1 MKVKIVKETE
11 PHVWHYGKV
20 EQIFEVEEYNNH
32 DYRVIGMYD
41 KYTDTDPYFYI
52 SKKMCELIQDPVK
65 IPFTFSQWDKDRTQ
79 KVWTRD
85 GREVTSLT
93 YFEGAND
100 WSYAYAGILD
110 NCIDKWTKEG
120 NYIIGGSEDIGDLFL
135 EHHEREYWVNVY
147 EGEAGIFLGS
157 ICKSEKE
164 VNCTSCP
171 GYKLIKT
178 VSFKA

>member
-1 MKVKIVKETE
+1 MKVKIVKA
-11 PHVWHYGKV
+11 VSSNWYFGKIG
-20 EQIFEVEEYNNH
+20 EEFEVVSEDAFIYSVKRGDDIENYGIFKSDCEILIENN
-32 DYRVIGMYD
+32 I
-41 KYTDTDPYFYI
+41 T
-52 SKKMCELIQDPVK
+52 DPVK
-65 IPFTFSQWDKDRTQ
+65 IPFTFEAWDKDRTQ

-100 WSYAYAGILD
+100 WSYAGILD

-120 NYIIGGSEDIGDLFL
+120 NYIIGDSEYLGDLFL

-147 EGEAGIFLGS
+147 EGESGIFLGS

-178 VSFKA
+178 IKF

>member
-65 IPFTFSQWDKDRTQ
+65 IPFTFEAWDKDRTQ

-85 GREVTSLT
+85 GREVLQLT
-93 YFEGAND
+93 HFEKSGEFAGDTDKGIRTWYNNGT
-100 WSYAYAGILD
+100 WSCGENEL
-110 NCIDKWTKEG
+110 
-120 NYIIGGSEDIGDLFL
+120 DLFL

-178 VSFKA
+178 ISFKA

>member
-1 MKVKIVKETE
+1 MKVKIVKAKDC
-11 PHVWHYGKV
+11 WYRDKV
-20 EQIFEVEEYNNH
+20 GEIFEVKPYMGNTYRLTEEGNFKGCCIDVEH
-32 DYRVIGMYD
+32 A
-41 KYTDTDPYFYI
+41 
-52 SKKMCELIQDPVK
+52 ELITPIK

-100 WSYAYAGILD
+100 WSYAGILD

-120 NYIIGGSEDIGDLFL
+120 NYIIGDSEYLGDLFL

>member
-65 IPFTFSQWDKDRTQ
+65 IPFTFEAWDKDRTQ

-85 GREVTSLT
+85 GREVLQLT
-93 YFEGAND
+93 HFEKSGEFAGDTDKGVRTWYNNGT
-100 WSYAYAGILD
+100 WSCGENEL
-110 NCIDKWTKEG
+110 
-120 NYIIGGSEDIGDLFL
+120 DLFL
-135 EHHEREYWVNVY
+135 EHHERECWVNVY

-157 ICKSEKE
+157 IWKSEKE

-178 VSFKA
+178 ISFKA

>member
-1 MKVKIVKETE
+1 MKVKIVKAKDC
-11 PHVWHYGKV
+11 WYRDKV
-20 EQIFEVEEYNNH
+20 GEIFEVKPYMGNTYRITEEGNFKGCCIDVEH
-32 DYRVIGMYD
+32 A
-41 KYTDTDPYFYI
+41 
-52 SKKMCELIQDPVK
+52 ELITPIK
-65 IPFTFSQWDKDRTQ
+65 IPFTFEAWDKDRTQ

-85 GREVTSLT
+85 GREVKDLT
-93 YFEGAND
+93 YLPSMRLYKVVGVVKNDVCNEYEMISFTEEGLY
-100 WSYAYAGILD
+100 SAGEES
-110 NCIDKWTKEG
+110 KF
-120 NYIIGGSEDIGDLFL
+120 DLFL

-178 VSFKA
+178 ISFKA

>member
-1 MKVKIVKETE
+1 MKVKIVKA
-11 PHVWHYGKV
+11 VSSNWYFGKIG
-20 EQIFEVEEYNNH
+20 EEFEVVSEDAFIYSVKRGDDIETYGIFKSDCEILIENN
-32 DYRVIGMYD
+32 I
-41 KYTDTDPYFYI
+41 T
-52 SKKMCELIQDPVK
+52 DPVK

-85 GREVTSLT
+85 GREVLQLT
-93 YFEGAND
+93 HFEKSGEFAGDTDKGIRTWYNNGT
-100 WSYAYAGILD
+100 WSCGENEL
-110 NCIDKWTKEG
+110 
-120 NYIIGGSEDIGDLFL
+120 DLFL

-178 VSFKA
+178 ISFKA

>member
-1 MKVKIVKETE
+1 MKVKIVKAKDC
-11 PHVWHYGKV
+11 WYRDKV
-20 EQIFEVEEYNNH
+20 GEIFEVKPYMGNTYRLTEEGNFKGCCIDVEH
-32 DYRVIGMYD
+32 A
-41 KYTDTDPYFYI
+41 
-52 SKKMCELIQDPVK
+52 ELITPIK
-65 IPFTFSQWDKDRTQ
+65 IPFTFEAWDKDRTQ

-93 YFEGAND
+93 YLKNLVLF
-100 WSYAYAGILD
+100 AGILL
-110 NCIDKWTKEG
+110 IDKWIKKW
-120 NYIIGGSEDIGDLFL
+120 NYNGTWGGENELDLFL

-178 VSFKA
+178 ISFKA

>member
-65 IPFTFSQWDKDRTQ
+65 IPFTFEAWDKDRTQ

-85 GREVTSLT
+85 GREVLQLT
-93 YFEGAND
+93 HFEKSGEFAGDTDKGVRTWYNNGT
-100 WSYAYAGILD
+100 WSCGENEL
-110 NCIDKWTKEG
+110 
-120 NYIIGGSEDIGDLFL
+120 DLFL

-147 EGEAGIFLGS
+147 EGEAGIFLGR

-178 VSFKA
+178 ISFKA

>member
-1 MKVKIVKETE
+1 MKVKIVKAKDC
-11 PHVWHYGKV
+11 WYRDKV
-20 EQIFEVEEYNNH
+20 GEIFEVKPYMGNTYRLTEEGNFKGFCIDVEH
-32 DYRVIGMYD
+32 
-41 KYTDTDPYFYI
+41 T
-52 SKKMCELIQDPVK
+52 ELITPIK
-65 IPFTFSQWDKDRTQ
+65 IPFTFEAWDKDRTQ

-85 GREVTSLT
+85 GREVLQLT
-93 YFEGAND
+93 HFEKSGEFAGDTDKGIRTWYNNGT
-100 WSYAYAGILD
+100 WSCGENEL
-110 NCIDKWTKEG
+110 
-120 NYIIGGSEDIGDLFL
+120 DLFL